1 MSDLGYVEAELAAL
15 PADQRAVWRRIF
27 TALLR
32 DLRFGHPKGQQPD
45 PCLNFGAGFF
55 HTTTPAVIN
64 TEFTLAHGFGRAPYL
79 AFPVLLLDAVGSTD
93 GTFTVTQAAD
103 ENRVY
108 LKSSAASLP
117 CSFVVEG

>member
-1 MSDLGYVEAELAAL
+1 MADLGYIEAELAAL

-27 TALLR
+27 TVILR
-32 DLRFGHPKGQQPD
+32 DLRFGHAKGMQPD
-45 PCLNFGAGFF
+45 PLLNFGGGFF
-55 HTTTPAVIN
+55 HATTPAVIN

-79 AFPVLLLDAVGSTD
+79 AFPVLLLDAVGSSD

-103 ENRVY
+103 ANRVY
-108 LKSSAASLP
+108 LKCAQASLP